1 MDICIVSQ
9 RGRMYLH
16 LLLLVYAKIS
26 ACVGVLFLFLPFKK
40 KKIIFKNASKQ
51 TTKVSFWT
59 QTTQESKWI
68 GFRPEDRH
76 VI

>member
-40 KKIIFKNASKQ
+40 K
-51 TTKVSFWT
+51 
-59 QTTQESKWI
+59 
-68 GFRPEDRH
+68 EDNL
-76 VI
+76 